1 MPIRMA
7 QYGAKH
13 AHAAGKIIAMQANP
27 DVELAG
33 VFEPDPEQRAQLASS
48 DSCFATVH
56 WFESA
61 QQMLADPSIAAVASE
76 GLNRESLEQT
86 AQIVAAAKHV
96 WFDKPAGDDWTMWQQ
111 VVARARQQNV
121 LIQMGYML
129 RYHEGF
135 SQIADWARSG
145 LLGSVYSL
153 RAHMSTNIP
162 APRRQVINAH
172 RGGIFYE
179 LAGHMLD
186 QVIWILGRPARI
198 TSFLRTDDAE
208 SARRLDGFAD
218 NTLGVFEYDRAMA
231 LVDIAAME
239 TQPMARRFEVYGTAG
254 SAILVEP
261 FEPGSLI
268 RLCLAEA
275 ADGYTAG
282 EQLVPIQARSRQQ
295 LYELE
300 LEALLRTIAGEQ
312 EPDRSPEHDLLVQE
326 TLLRAVGSLVD

>member
-1 MPIRMA
+1 
-7 QYGAKH
+7 
-13 AHAAGKIIAMQANP
+13 
-27 DVELAG
+27 
-33 VFEPDPEQRAQLASS
+33 
-48 DSCFATVH
+48 
-56 WFESA
+56 
-61 QQMLADPSIAAVASE
+61 
-76 GLNRESLEQT
+76 
-86 AQIVAAAKHV
+86 
-96 WFDKPAGDDWTMWQQ
+96 MWQQ